1 MDFLFHLAL
10 LAGLSLNYI
19 VHFQKEALPTKAK
32 LMDGAG
38 STMIYVDTNNTI
50 HRMEFTETTMIQID
64 AIPVSFDVERFELVN
79 RHQKKF
85 GDTYYHGS
93 GKHDLFIMNLIDST
107 HDLAYF
113 SNPD

>member
-1 MDFLFHLAL
+1 MDFLFPLAL

-19 VHFQKEALPTKAK
+19 IHFQKEALPAKAK
-32 LMDGAG
+32 VMDGAG
-38 STMIYVDTNNTI
+38 SNMLYVDTDNTI

-79 RHQKKF
+79 RNEKKY

-93 GKHDLFIMNLIDST
+93 GKHDLFIMNLINST
-107 HDLAYF
+107 HDFTYF
-113 SNPD
+113 SNPE